1 MGNVSFGAP
10 REIIDRLRSGFQVST
25 FVETGTYQA
34 QTARWASD
42 CFEQVFT
49 IEGSP
54 EFHRA
59 AQERYRD
66 QHNINFLLGDS
77 SSMLRDVVTGLG
89 NKPALFWLDAHWMP
103 GSFGEHHECPL
114 LQEISAIHQSDAEH
128 FILIDDARLFLAPP
142 PLPHRAKDWPDIN
155 AVMAALNAANRPPN
169 YTVIFNDVIVSM
181 PAFARE
187 SMQPFFQGLTT
198 AVFVEPA
205 QTNGRLLTK
214 VINGVRWRLLRIMKG
229 G

>member
-10 REIIDRLRSGFQVST
+10 REIIETLRSNFQLRT

-34 QTARWASD
+34 QTAHWASG

-59 AQERYRD
+59 AQERYHD
-66 QHNINFLLGDS
+66 QRNIEFLLGDS
-77 SSMLRDVVTGLG
+77 GSMLREVITRLG
-89 NKPALFWLDAHWMP
+89 SKPALFWLDAHWMP

-114 LQEISAIHQSDAEH
+114 LKEIDAIHQSETEH
-128 FILIDDARLFLAPP
+128 FILVDDARLFLAPP
-142 PLPHRAKDWPDIN
+142 PLPHRTKDWPDIN
-155 AVMAALNAANRPPN
+155 AVMAALSPSNRPPG
-169 YTVIFNDVIVSM
+169 YTVIFNDVIISM

-187 SMQPFFQGLTT
+187 SMQPFFQDLTT
-198 AVFVEPA
+198 AVFTVPA
-205 QTNGRLLTK
+205 QTKNSLLTR
-214 VINGVRWRLLRIMKG
+214 VFNGVRRRIHRLVKG